1 MKTTNQHGGDLDA
14 IERIYKIPRNE
25 IIDFSGNINPLGI
38 PDSVK
43 KAIRDNAE
51 LVCTYPDVSYKKL
64 RTSIGSYTGVDPE
77 NIMVGNGSTELISL
91 FIKSVSPKKS
101 VIISPAYSEYQR
113 ELKLIDSDVNL
124 FPLMEKDGF
133 KLDIPRLK
141 EELNNNV
148 ELLIMCNPNNPT
160 GSFLTLNQIDDL
172 LKYCKEKNVYLMIDE
187 TYVEFSDTEKQVSA
201 MPLVDKYDNLFII
214 RGTSK
219 FFAVPG
225 LRLGY
230 CACSN
235 KKLMD
240 FVSSKKDPWSV
251 NMLANLAGI
260 VMFEDKAFIE
270 KSHNLIISERNKM
283 IKELSKLDKIK
294 LYDTQSNFILI
305 KILDN
310 SITSSQVFDI
320 LIKDKI
326 VIRDASDFPYL
337 GSEFLRF
344 CILSPEHND
353 LLLSK
358 LKNILA

>member
-38 PDSVK
+38 PESVK
-43 KAIRDNAE
+43 IAIKDNAE
-51 LVCTYPDVSYKKL
+51 LVCTYPDVSYKRL
-64 RTSIGSYTGVDPE
+64 RTAIGSYTGVDPD
-77 NIMVGNGSTELISL
+77 NLIVGNGSTELISL
-91 FIKSVSPKKS
+91 FIKAISPKKS
-101 VIISPAYSEYQR
+101 IIISPAYSEYQR
-113 ELKLIDSDVNL
+113 ELKLINSDISL
-124 FPLMEKDGF
+124 FPLVEEEGF
-133 KLDIPRLK
+133 KLNIPKLK
-141 EELNNNV
+141 KELENDV
-148 ELLIMCNPNNPT
+148 ELLVMCNPNNPT
-160 GSFLTLNQIDDL
+160 GNYLTLDEIDDL
-172 LKYCKEKNVYLMIDE
+172 LNFCQKKNIYLMVDE
-187 TYVEFSDTEKQVSA
+187 TYVEFSDTEKQISA
-201 MPLVDKYDNLFII
+201 MPLVNKYKKLFII

-235 KKLMD
+235 KKLMEL
-240 FVSSKKDPWSV
+240 VSSKKDPWSV

-260 VMFEDKAFIE
+260 VMFEDKSFIE
-270 KSHNLIISERNKM
+270 KSHSLIIAERNK
-283 IKELSKLDKIK
+283 IINELSKLEKIK

-305 KILDN
+305 KILDK
-310 SITSSQVFDI
+310 SITSSKVFDI
-320 LIKDKI
+320 LIKDKM

-358 LKNILA
+358 LKAILA